1 MHPSI
6 DRRRQGVMRARL
18 LATSI
23 LASGTLILT
32 AGTAPAQPAATELP
46 PVPVE
51 VVTPDTGLT
60 APLSGTTLNEAEL
73 SAKRSGVSDTA
84 KLLKDVP
91 GVALQSGGGVSSL
104 PIIHGM
110 ADDRVNTVVNGMPI
124 ISACPNHMNP
134 ALSYIDPDKVGKISV
149 YAGIAPVSA
158 GGDNIGGTIE
168 VDSPSPEF
176 AASNDLLRIAGQ
188 FSTFYKS
195 TSRGISTSGEMSV
208 ANTNLSLG
216 YAGSYSHAND
226 YHRGGDNRPVRT
238 SKYETTDHAV
248 TLAAKGASDVV
259 TLRGG
264 VQYMPYQGF
273 PNQRMDLTDNR
284 SKFVNGRWDGTF
296 DWGKLDTRVYY
307 QDVQHQME
315 HLDQIKSKTSMP
327 MSTTSVGYGYSVK
340 AEMPQSQ
347 RDTFRLGNEF
357 HRYTLDDWWP
367 PSFMSPTGMG
377 PHDFQNIHD
386 GERNRLGTFAEWEA
400 KWDAKWS
407 TLFGIRNDTVW
418 MDTGDIQG
426 YGGSAYNADTASFN
440 SMDHARTDV
449 NIDLTALLRYEHDKA
464 STYEGGYARKTRS
477 PSLYERYAWSTG
489 GMASNMNN
497 WTGDG
502 DGYVGN
508 INLSPEV
515 AHTVSVT
522 GDWHDP
528 ARKTW
533 SFKVTP
539 YYTYIQDYIDADRYA
554 NSATG
559 ETTDRDFVKL
569 KLNNHEAQIY
579 GADVSGNVEAW
590 DAAGLLGRGV
600 FKAVVGWANGQNLDT
615 GDNLYN
621 IMPLNF
627 RFALEHQT
635 GGWKNAV
642 ELEGAD
648 SKNGVSN
655 ARNEIKTPA
664 YALINLRTSYEW
676 QNITATAGIDNLFNH
691 LYHQPLGGV
700 EYGEDLKWGSNV
712 SGPGRSYMGGVTVK
726 F

>member
-1 MHPSI
+1 MYTSLHPRPRGAI
-6 DRRRQGVMRARL
+6 RARL
-18 LATSI
+18 LASSI
-23 LASGTLILT
+23 LAGCALPLT
-32 AGTAPAQPAATELP
+32 IAAAQAQTALP
-46 PVPVE
+46 PVAVE
-51 VVTPDTGLT
+51 VVGSDQSLT
-60 APLSGTTLNEAEL
+60 APLSGTTLTEVDLAG
-73 SAKRSGVSDTA
+73 KRAGVSDTA
-84 KLLKDVP
+84 TLLKDVP
-91 GVALQSGGGVSSL
+91 GVALQTGGGVSSL
-104 PIIHGM
+104 PVIHGM
-110 ADDRVNTVVNGMPI
+110 ADDRINTLVNGMPI

-134 ALSYIDPDKVGKISV
+134 ALSYIDPDKVGKVSV
-149 YAGIAPVSA
+149 WAGIVPVSA
-158 GGDNIGGTIE
+158 GGDSIAGTIE
-168 VDSPSPEF
+168 VDSPSPVF
-176 AASNDLLRIAGQ
+176 ATSSDLLRIAGQ

-195 TSRGISTSGEMSV
+195 TNRGISTSGEASV
-208 ANTNLSLG
+208 ADTNFSLG
-216 YAGSYSHAND
+216 YAGSYSHGSD

-248 TLAAKGASDVV
+248 TLAAKTASDVF

-284 SKFVNGRWDGTF
+284 SKFANGRWEGKF
-296 DWGKLDTRVYY
+296 DWGRLDARLYY

-327 MSTTSVGYGYSVK
+327 MSTTSVAYGYSVK
-340 AEMPQSQ
+340 AELPKSE
-347 RDTFRLGNEF
+347 RDTFRIGNEF

-377 PHDFQNIHD
+377 PYDFQNVHD

-407 TLFGIRNDTVW
+407 TLLGIRNDTVW
-418 MDTGDIQG
+418 MDTGNVQG
-426 YGGSAYNADTASFN
+426 YNGGATYSTDVARFN
-440 SMDHARTDV
+440 SWDHARTDV

-464 STYEGGYARKTRS
+464 ATYEGGYARKTRS
-477 PSLYERYAWSTG
+477 PNLYERYAWSTG
-489 GMASNMNN
+489 AMASNMNN

-502 DGYVGN
+502 NGYIGD

-528 ARKTW
+528 AKKSW
-533 SFKVTP
+533 GFKVTP
-539 YYTYIQDYIDADRYA
+539 YYTYVQDYIDADRYG
-554 NSATG
+554 NSAAVTSG
-559 ETTDRDFVKL
+559 DNSFVKL
-569 KLNNHEAQIY
+569 KLANHEAQIY
-579 GADVSGNVEAW
+579 GADVSGNLEAW
-590 DAAGLLGRGV
+590 DAVGWMGRGV
-600 FKAVVGWANGQNLDT
+600 LKAKVGWANGQNLDT

-621 IMPLNF
+621 VMPMTF
-627 RFALEHQT
+627 RVALEQQT
-635 GGWKNAV
+635 GGWRNAV

-648 SKNGVSN
+648 SKNGVSRT
-655 ARNEIKTPA
+655 RNEIHTPA

-676 QNITATAGIDNLFNH
+676 QNITATAGIENLFNH

-700 EYGEDLKWGSNV
+700 EYGEDQKWGSNV